1 MAYETRPEL
10 HTIVYR
16 AEESA
21 LRNQKYDHRNK

>member
-1 MAYETRPEL
+1 MAYEKRPEL

-16 AEESA
+16 EEENT